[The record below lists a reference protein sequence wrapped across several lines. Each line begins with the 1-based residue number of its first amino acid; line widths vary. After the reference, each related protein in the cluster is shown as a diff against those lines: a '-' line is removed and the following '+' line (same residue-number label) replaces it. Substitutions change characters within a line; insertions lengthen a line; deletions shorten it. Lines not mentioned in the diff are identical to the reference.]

1 MLGLEAVAV
10 VMFSFIVRRD
20 ASVRLPRPS
29 VSANPIK
36 EQLQILR
43 LTTPELKK
51 TFGAQFAQ
59 DDSPFW
65 RDHGTMAVL
74 ISVERFIS
82 FSKTRLSS

>member
-10 VMFSFIVRRD
+10 VMFSFCVRGD
-20 ASVRLPRPS
+20 AAVGLRRPS
-29 VSANPIK
+29 VSATPIK
-36 EQLQILR
+36 PQLQIHR
-43 LTTPELKK
+43 LTTPELK
-51 TFGAQFAQ
+51 TRFGAQFAQ

-74 ISVERFIS
+74 ISVERFIN